1 MASLDGHPEFEVV
14 MGWLEESLADLMSAN
29 CHAKDEVLM
38 RWQQGAC
45 QALSDLVHRA
55 RSARETQ
62 YSRKR

>member
-1 MASLDGHPEFEVV
+1 